1 MSPKASAAAISTVRH
16 TWRGKGLQG
25 YLAHKKT
32 EVQGY
37 LAHKKTFCRD
47 TSLMRKRFQ
56 G

>member
-16 TWRGKGLQG
+16 TWRGWGLQG

-37 LAHKKTFCRD
+37 LAHQKTVYGD
-47 TSLMRKRFQ
+47 TSLIRKRLQ